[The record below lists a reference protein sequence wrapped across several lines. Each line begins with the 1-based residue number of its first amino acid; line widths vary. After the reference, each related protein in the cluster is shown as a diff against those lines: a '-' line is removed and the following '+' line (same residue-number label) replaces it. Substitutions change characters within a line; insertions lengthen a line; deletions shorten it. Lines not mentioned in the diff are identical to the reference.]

1 MMLNNKQVFI
11 IESSA
16 AERSFVSHSFF
27 VKAHF
32 VQIRVPKYISN
43 NLRGLQMTP
52 DTIRKRD
59 SVYFG
64 GTFKMTDRV
73 CCGFVRVFLWET
85 KATALKNITRDYDET
100 PSHFKKRLLEER
112 FRLYIEQF
120 QDYKPLLMDK
130 GKYKYHFM
138 VCTAKRSNLF
148 RI

>member
-43 NLRGLQMTP
+43 NLRGVQMTP
-52 DTIRKRD
+52 DTIHKRD

-64 GTFKMTDRV
+64 GTLKMTDRV
-73 CCGFVRVFLWET
+73 CCGLVRVFLWET
-85 KATALKNITRDYDET
+85 KAITFKNITRDYDET
-100 PSHFKKRLLEER
+100 PSHFKKRLLE
-112 FRLYIEQF
+112 
-120 QDYKPLLMDK
+120 
-130 GKYKYHFM
+130 
-138 VCTAKRSNLF
+138 
-148 RI
+148 